1 MPKLLR
7 LKEEFMRV
15 AALKKVSWEDK
26 QESAVRFWNQ
36 ALAASPA
43 LVLVR
48 INLAKALLRTGHAEQ
63 AQATLR
69 QALEFQPSF
78 QEARDLLNR
87 ITK

>member
-1 MPKLLR
+1 MQR
-7 LKEEFMRV
+7 GNFEQ
-15 AALKKVSWEDK
+15 AI
-26 QESAVRFWNQ
+26 RFWSQ
-36 ALAASPA
+36 ALAISPA

-48 INLAKALLRTGHAEQ
+48 ANLATALLRTGHAEQ

-87 ITK
+87 IAK

>member
-1 MPKLLR
+1 MQR
-7 LKEEFMRV
+7 GNFDQ
-15 AALKKVSWEDK
+15 AI
-26 QESAVRFWNQ
+26 RFWNQ
-36 ALAASPA
+36 ALAINPA
-43 LVLVR
+43 MVLVR
-48 INLAKALLRTGHAEQ
+48 VNLAAALLRTGHPEQ

>member
-1 MPKLLR
+1 MQRGNFEQAIHL
-7 LKEEFMRV
+7 
-15 AALKKVSWEDK
+15 
-26 QESAVRFWNQ
+26 WNQ
-36 ALAASPA
+36 ALAINPA

-48 INLAKALLRTGHAEQ
+48 FNLATALLRTGHGEQ

-87 ITK
+87 ISK

>member
-1 MPKLLR
+1 
-7 LKEEFMRV
+7 
-15 AALKKVSWEDK
+15 
-26 QESAVRFWNQ
+26 
-36 ALAASPA
+36 

-48 INLAKALLRTGHAEQ
+48 TNLATALLRTGHADQ

>member
-1 MPKLLR
+1 MQR
-7 LKEEFMRV
+7 GNVDE
-15 AALKKVSWEDK
+15 AIG
-26 QESAVRFWNQ
+26 FWNQ
-36 ALAASPA
+36 ALAINPA

-48 INLAKALLRTGHAEQ
+48 ANLAAALLRRGRTEQ

-78 QEARDLLNR
+78 EEARELLNR